1 MRKTFMLAMVL
12 FTSALWLQAQQSY
25 PSSSGAQSPDQGMSQ
40 SSGQSMSDSM
50 TVRGCLQGTNG
61 SYTLTDEKG
70 MTYQLSG
77 DTSKLAEHVGHE
89 VQITGTTSAASQTGA
104 SSSMGAQQT
113 LEVKHMKHI
122 SKTCTTKSSMGK

>member
-12 FTSALWLQAQQSY
+12 LTSALWLQAQQSY
-25 PSSSGAQSPDQGMSQ
+25 PSSSGTQSSDQSMSQ
-40 SSGQSMSDSM
+40 SSGQSMSNST

-89 VQITGTTSAASQTGA
+89 VQITGTTSAASQTG
-104 SSSMGAQQT
+104 SSSMGSQQT

>member
-1 MRKTFMLAMVL
+1 MRKNLMLAMVL
-12 FTSALWLQAQQSY
+12 LTSAIWLQAQQGY
-25 PSSSGAQSPDQGMSQ
+25 PQSGGTQSSDQSMSQ
-40 SSGQSMSDSM
+40 SSGQSMSKSM

-89 VQITGTTSAASQTGA
+89 VQITGTTSGASQNG
-104 SSSMGAQQT
+104 SSMGSQQQM

-122 SKTCTTKSSMGK
+122 STSCTKSSMGK

>member
-1 MRKTFMLAMVL
+1 MRKTFMLGIVL
-12 FTSALWLQAQQSY
+12 LTSAIWLQAQQSY
-25 PSSSGAQSPDQGMSQ
+25 PQSGGTQSSDQGMSQ
-40 SSGQSMSDSM
+40 SSGQSMSKSM

-61 SYTLTDEKG
+61 SYTLMDEKG

-89 VQITGTTSAASQTGA
+89 VQITGTTSGASQTG
-104 SSSMGAQQT
+104 SSSAQQQM

-122 SKTCTTKSSMGK
+122 STSCKAGSSMGK